1 MAIEFTHHERFKR
14 RLADGSMYKF
24 TSVADAQSKCAFHDT
39 FLTSNDPSVTY
50 ALEDSSETF
59 KVTLEFDSS
68 AAQQAWWLAVS
79 DLHKN
84 GISYCTSDI
93 KWQGAEKP
101 DTLQQFVRGQI
112 PGDGGFFA

>member
-14 RLADGSMYKF
+14 ILADGSMYKF
-24 TSVADAQSKCAFHDT
+24 TSISDAQAKCAFHDT

-68 AAQQAWWLAVS
+68 DAQQAWWLAVS

-84 GISYCTSDI
+84 GIRYCPSDI

-101 DTLQQFVRGQI
+101 DTLQQFVRDHI